1 MPMSRDMSAAGGA
14 YLAEFTAR
22 KVSRASDTPAG
33 GVPDS
38 LEAWIDRYLA
48 LAVRGVRSVG
58 VADKIARHL
67 ARFTAFFGDAY
78 GHDRLSTCLR
88 RDVVA
93 WQAALAG
100 QGLAPSTVNNHL
112 ASLSAFTTW
121 VRAQAPHLF
130 PGDDPAK
137 GIGTLGLAPL
147 EPRALRPEQVRTLKS
162 LCDRLEGFHR
172 RRGRRRRATR
182 DRGRDAPAPLRAH
195 GRPWRDRAIVYVLL
209 STGLR
214 REELV
219 RLDLDQLRPHTAD
232 ALRDARR
239 AHVARVRGK
248 GKTARTVFLSADA
261 RAALA
266 DYLER
271 ERPRDAGPAT
281 AALFVSAA
289 GLPARAA
296 DGRLSPRAIN
306 LVLGQIGRWHD
317 AELRDPARHIAPLR
331 PHDLRHT
338 FAFHLATATGADA
351 YELERRLGHRSQ
363 RYIQRYTNPPA
374 EVAAAYV
381 EGF

>member
-1 MPMSRDMSAAGGA
+1 MSHDTRAADGA
-14 YLAEFTAR
+14 YLAKFTAR
-22 KVSRASDTPAG
+22 KASRVGDTPSGA
-33 GVPDS
+33 VPDS

-48 LAVRGVRSVG
+48 LAVRGVRSAG
-58 VADKIARHL
+58 VAEKIALHL
-67 ARFTAFFGDAY
+67 ARFTAFFVDAY
-78 GHDRLSTCLR
+78 SHDRLSTCLR

-93 WQAALAG
+93 WQAALTG
-100 QGLAPSTVNNHL
+100 QSLAPATVNNHL

-130 PGDDPAK
+130 PGDNPVK

-162 LCDRLEGFHR
+162 VCDRLEGFHR
-172 RRGRRRRATR
+172 RRGRRRVK
-182 DRGRDAPAPLRAH
+182 GRDAPAPLRAH

-214 REELV
+214 REEVV
-219 RLDLDQLRPHTAD
+219 RLDLDQVRPHTAD
-232 ALRDARR
+232 ALRGARR

-248 GKTARTVFLSADA
+248 GKTERTVFLSADA

-271 ERPRDAGPAT
+271 ERPRDADPAT

-289 GLPARAA
+289 GPPARAA
-296 DGRLSPRAIN
+296 DGRLSPRAVN

-317 AELRDPARHIAPLR
+317 AELRDPARHVSPLR

-338 FAFHLATATGADA
+338 FAFHLATVTGADA